1 MLNDKRIN
9 ALVKQAETEGVEG
22 NIRGV
27 LQRAVTVGELLE
39 YLRKLDP
46 NIPVEVEIPVEING
60 ADEMISEVGFV
71 VDIFKTEG
79 ETKDGEVLTL
89 LACKPDQFEP
99 YMEWLDR
106 NSAPEDL
113 N

>member
-1 MLNDKRIN
+1 MLDEKRIN
-9 ALVKQAETEGVEG
+9 ALVKQAEVEGVEG
-22 NIRGV
+22 DIRGV
-27 LQRAVTVGELLE
+27 LQRAVTVGELVE
-39 YLRKLDP
+39 YLKKMDP
-46 NIPVEVEIPVEING
+46 ATPVEVEIPVEING

-79 ETKDGEVLTL
+79 ETKEGEVLTL

-99 YMEWLDR
+99 YMSWLDR